1 MMFEAELNYTIRDL
15 LHYIRLHR
23 KTRQKAAYWI
33 RIVVNI
39 AISAFFVF
47 AYTFYFRFA
56 RQDSGLLSRLLL
68 FTALAAFLQF
78 TDYLSAFFMLKNLR
92 STGTARCHV
101 EEDAFVICDEKAKSE
116 YAYSGFADLLY
127 STKTQTYYCYIA
139 KKMAIVIPER
149 CFIQG
154 DPAAFGAFL
163 AEKTGLEVKEIK

>member
-1 MMFEAELNYTIRDL
+1 MFEAELNYTIRDL

-78 TDYLSAFFMLKNLR
+78 TDYLSAFFMLKQPA
-92 STGTARCHV
+92 SASS
-101 EEDAFVICDEKAKSE
+101 AIC
-116 YAYSGFADLLY
+116 L
-127 STKTQTYYCYIA
+127 
-139 KKMAIVIPER
+139 
-149 CFIQG
+149 
-154 DPAAFGAFL
+154 
-163 AEKTGLEVKEIK
+163 